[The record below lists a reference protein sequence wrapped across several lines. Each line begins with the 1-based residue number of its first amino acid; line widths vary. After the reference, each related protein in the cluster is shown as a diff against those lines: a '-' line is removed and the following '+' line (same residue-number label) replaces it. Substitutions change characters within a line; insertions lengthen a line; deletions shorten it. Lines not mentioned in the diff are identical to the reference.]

1 MHLNCRCIKNKWVF
15 KIKCNGVYLVGFVV
29 CGYSQIHVSE
39 NYFPVVKDIILSQLN
54 YNDNPFQL
62 LAKIVD
68 VEMAFLYAQGMSNVK
83 KDDCVILNKS
93 IYSLVQAAWQYYKK
107 AVEI

>member
-1 MHLNCRCIKNKWVF
+1 MMLACLMQLNCRCIKNKWVF

-39 NYFPVVKDIILSQLN
+39 NYFPVVKDRILSQLN

-68 VEMAFLYAQGMSNVK
+68 VETTLLYGNLDEGIYMECPQYMSNIE
-83 KDDCVILNKS
+83 KDD
-93 IYSLVQAAWQYYKK
+93 
-107 AVEI
+107 